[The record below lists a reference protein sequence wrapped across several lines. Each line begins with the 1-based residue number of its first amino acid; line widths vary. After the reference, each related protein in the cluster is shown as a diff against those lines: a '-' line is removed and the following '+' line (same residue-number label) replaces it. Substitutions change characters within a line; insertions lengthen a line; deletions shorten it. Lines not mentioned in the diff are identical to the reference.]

1 MKKKTSSQPECQLVG
16 VRSIGLLAFIRF
28 VFTNQTKDKAQNN
41 SSVALRQRE
50 QHERKLLSHYLDQTA
65 IHFQQAFF
73 LLWLCF
79 VWAILLIKIRSRI
92 IRLAVR
98 RLVASRLKLGCDTS
112 CEDIISA
119 NVPRQR
125 PRSDVTPDASAS
137 EVTARRGS
145 LDESVSFF

>member
-119 NVPRQR
+119 NVRDHQSPL
-125 PRSDVTPDASAS
+125 ASGAAP
-137 EVTARRGS
+137 AREAG
-145 LDESVSFF
+145 LLTWQ

>member
-119 NVPRQR
+119 NVRDHQSPL
-125 PRSDVTPDASAS
+125 ASGAAPAREAGLAGGGT
-137 EVTARRGS
+137 EVPKGW
-145 LDESVSFF
+145 